1 MIPCEIDLTSNLFR
15 DTTILVCEIELHPAE
30 NKTGFDLLDDKEFT
44 IPFVNDT
51 ILNSP
56 AGHQLLAQARKNVWI
71 VAINYN
77 STSHL
82 KVNLMNSSAIR
93 INVGIPRSV
102 SVY

>member
-1 MIPCEIDLTSNLFR
+1 MIPFEIDLTSNLFH
-15 DTTILVCEIELHPAE
+15 DTKILVCEIELRPAE